1 MSIKDKPTTG
11 IQVAV
16 TILEKWGAT
25 VEQGTAILRV
35 SPETYAQAK
44 QQKPEWQVTL
54 DEDQLARISYVLNIH
69 AALRVLF
76 DNPDNLYGFMAMPNY
91 NEGFDGRSALEVI
104 ACGDIGTLRETWLR
118 VNMERPAI
126 MKAELTCKLGYW
138 PAIISQYAE
147 AYRSAVKAEAT
158 DSQGPTRDD
167 LAAGQCIPS
176 CWAAHPPPR

>member
-1 MSIKDKPTTG
+1 MGIKNKATTG

-35 SPETYAQAK
+35 SPDTYAQAK
-44 QQKPEWQVTL
+44 QQNPEWQIIL

-69 AALRVLF
+69 AALGVLF

-91 NEGFDGRSALEVI
+91 NEGFDGQSPLEVI
-104 ACGDIGTLRETWLR
+104 ACGDIGKLREIWLR

-126 MKAELTCKLGYW
+126 INDEGRVKL
-138 PAIISQYAE
+138 
-147 AYRSAVKAEAT
+147 
-158 DSQGPTRDD
+158 
-167 LAAGQCIPS
+167 
-176 CWAAHPPPR
+176 